1 MSSPKILV
9 KNNFIIQSKQY
20 IHDIESEYKYVLET
34 ISDAEI
40 LCSMRNR

>member
-1 MSSPKILV
+1 MSSSKILL

-34 ISDAEI
+34 ISHGEI
-40 LCSMRNR
+40 LYSMRK